1 MELTQATDSQL
12 HAELARRNAQP
23 TASQQW
29 AAPVLVAVASY
40 YGLEYHQLRSPVRT
54 KLFSRARHLS
64 VALLAQLHPHRTR
77 TEVCELLGLAYH
89 MYVHCVEKIDTDC
102 TQFPIFRA
110 EVSQILKNLRSGE
123 TDMATAAPRRRVTA
137 LQTVNPA

>member
-12 HAELARRNAQP
+12 HAELARRNNQL

-40 YGLEYHQLRSPVRT
+40 YGLEYHQLRSAVRT

-77 TEVCELLGLAYH
+77 TEVCELLGLAHH
-89 MYVHCVEKIDTDC
+89 MYVHAVEKIDADC
-102 TQFPIFRA
+102 AQFPIFRA
-110 EVSQILKNLRSGE
+110 EVSQILKNLRAGE
-123 TDMATAAPRRRVTA
+123 AGMATAAPRRRVHGLGTEI
-137 LQTVNPA
+137 PS